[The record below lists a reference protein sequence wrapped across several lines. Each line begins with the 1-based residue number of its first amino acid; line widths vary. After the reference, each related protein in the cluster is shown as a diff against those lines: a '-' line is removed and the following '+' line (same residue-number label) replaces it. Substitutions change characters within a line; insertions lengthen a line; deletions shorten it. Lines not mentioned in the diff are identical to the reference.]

1 MANIKRGFKRIDRV
15 LLVLVV
21 VVFVGGVVLNYP
33 LVFWIPICFA
43 PYLIFKFIYWIV
55 MGFLDDDEVKDKE
68 K

>member
-33 LVFWIPICFA
+33 LV
-43 PYLIFKFIYWIV
+43 IYIR
-55 MGFLDDDEVKDKE
+55 
-68 K
+68 